1 MQAGGMGYGYQETP
15 DIKRKR
21 MMAQMLMQQAG
32 QPLDANRTASG
43 GLAIPISPFE
53 GLAKVLQ
60 GGIAGYANTQADKAE
75 KAARD
80 DYQKTLGDA
89 LMAQQSGVKE
99 WVNPDTGQ
107 VAIQGKPAGNQ
118 TMIDILRGNE
128 STMPLA
134 MNMQLSQAEAQ
145 QKLANDIA
153 KEERT
158 RKLDLQYAP
167 QIEAAKSD
175 ATLPARMQVAAAG
188 RPQTTVNLSTAEQFN
203 RKFGGELGSN
213 AAKGMAELSNQ
224 VRLDV
229 AEAPRLQSALSL
241 AQDPKTYQGFG
252 AEEVLTARK
261 MAKQLGIGDAD
272 KIPQAELFNAL
283 SQKGSNALLLLAKG
297 TQTEG
302 DAQRVQK
309 IVFGLNKD
317 PKTNVALIQ
326 NAINEANQRRQ
337 QLDAMTSSYTNALTN
352 NDPTKLLDYYNAPAR
367 NVAPPKDATVSEGA
381 VARNPTTG
389 ETVIMRN
396 GQWVRQ

>member
-60 GGIAGYANTQADKAE
+60 GGIAGYANAQADKAE
-75 KAARD
+75 KAGKD

-153 KEERT
+153 KEQ
-158 RKLDLQYAP
+158 RKRELDLQYAP
-167 QIEAAKSD
+167 QIEAAKFG
-175 ATLPARMQVAAAG
+175 ATKQDRMDIAAAG
-188 RPQTTVNLSTAEQFN
+188 RSSTNVNVN
-203 RKFGGELGSN
+203 N
-213 AAKGMAELSNQ
+213 AAQKAESAYSQSISNDAAKQDMALIDAG
-224 VRLDV
+224 R
-229 AEAPRLQSALSL
+229 AAPKQIDTANRILGLL
-241 AQDPKTYQGFG
+241 NDKNKPITGTG
-252 AEEVLTARK
+252 AETRAALA
-261 MAKQLGIGDAD
+261 
-272 KIPQAELFNAL
+272 NAL
-283 SQKGSNALLLLAKG
+283 STVGLIDGDTITNTQDLVSALGKTTLAAIKTSGLGAGQGFTNADREFLAKAEGG
-297 TQTEG
+297 TLDFQPETLKRLATLTKKA
-302 DAQRVQK
+302 AQLNIKAANSTIENMRKNPDLGTVANRFEPIEDPSPPDNSAIEQELRRR
-309 IVFGLNKD
+309 GLLK
-317 PKTNVALIQ
+317 
-326 NAINEANQRRQ
+326 
-337 QLDAMTSSYTNALTN
+337 
-352 NDPTKLLDYYNAPAR
+352 
-367 NVAPPKDATVSEGA
+367 
-381 VARNPTTG
+381 
-389 ETVIMRN
+389 
-396 GQWVRQ
+396 